1 MKKDG
6 HYWLQFLSEEEK
18 ELFIKNI
25 SPAELTVFL
34 DDIHDEFSL
43 FIGGAFV
50 WEGTIED
57 HDFWL
62 NISKREIE

>member
-1 MKKDG
+1 MKDG
-6 HYWLQFLSEEEK
+6 HYWLQFLSEEER

-25 SPAELTVFL
+25 SPANLTDFL
-34 DDIHDEFSL
+34 NDTHDDFQI
-43 FIGGAFV
+43 FIGCAFV
-50 WEGTIED
+50 WESTIQD